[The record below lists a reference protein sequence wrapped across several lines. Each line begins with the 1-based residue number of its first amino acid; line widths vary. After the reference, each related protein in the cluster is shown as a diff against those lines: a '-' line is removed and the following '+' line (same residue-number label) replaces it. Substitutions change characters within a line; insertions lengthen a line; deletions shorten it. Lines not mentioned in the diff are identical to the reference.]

1 MSRALAIAP
10 EEWPITLWIS
20 CGVKLLTGVVAQV
33 GEDLLAQP
41 ARLGG
46 RGLLPAG
53 GGLDRPAGLGGLL
66 VDLVQ
71 AGQHGAQVPAAGQ
84 HGGGGAGGG
93 LDLPDVPGDLRHQGR
108 VGRGAGGGAAVGGR
122 GGLVLLVA
130 GGCVLA
136 GRAALG
142 RVTLGGLAVGRLA
155 VRLGGLACCGA
166 GIAVGACLGAAG
178 LLLAGAVLLAAGGV
192 VAGLAGDRV
201 LVVLP
206 GAGGGL
212 VPGGAVGGQGP
223 GVRDAGLAA
232 LGAGDGAGGLQR
244 GQGVAGGG
252 AADPGG
258 GRR

>member
-1 MSRALAIAP
+1 M
-10 EEWPITLWIS
+10 WIS
-20 CGVKLLTGVVAQV
+20 CGVKLLPG
-33 GEDLLAQP
+33 LARRW
-41 ARLGG
+41 ARTFSRSPPGWA
-46 RGLLPAG
+46 AG
-53 GGLDRPAGLGGLL
+53 AFFPRGGLDRPAGLGGLL

-71 AGQHGAQVPAAGQ
+71 AGPHGAQVPAAGQ

-93 LDLPDVPGDLRHQGR
+93 LDLPDALGDLRHQGR
-108 VGRGAGGGAAVGGR
+108 VGRGAGGGAGAGGR

-130 GGCVLA
+130 GGCVFA

-142 RVTLGGLAVGRLA
+142 RVTLGRVTLGRLA
-155 VRLGGLACCGA
+155 VGLGGLVCCGA

-192 VAGLAGDRV
+192 VAGPAGDRV

-206 GAGGGL
+206 GAGGL

-223 GVRDAGLAA
+223 GVRHAGFAA
-232 LGAGDGAGGLQR
+232 LGAGDGAGGLQF

-252 AADPGG
+252 ADWS
-258 GRR
+258 RRRSR